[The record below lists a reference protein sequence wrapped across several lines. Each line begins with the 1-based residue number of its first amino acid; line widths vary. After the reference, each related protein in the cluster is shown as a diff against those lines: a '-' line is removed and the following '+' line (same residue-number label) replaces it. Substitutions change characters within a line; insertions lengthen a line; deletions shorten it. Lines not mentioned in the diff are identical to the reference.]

1 MSHRQP
7 PKYHKLLE
15 YPLISLE
22 QLNDL
27 TLEQAAKIFVSADT
41 YNLLEPKI
49 ICYNEWGCTPTLTI
63 SGFQKM
69 SDIEIQKLKD
79 ANLKRS
85 QAAAK
90 RKAAIAQKEK
100 ETLIKLAKK
109 YPEVVGYA

>member
-7 PKYHKLLE
+7 PKYHKFVTIPLTTPDELNGMTIE
-15 YPLISLE
+15 QAISLFSSANTQNLISPQIHVE
-22 QLNDL
+22 TYDY
-27 TLEQAAKIFVSADT
+27 DT
-41 YNLLEPKI
+41 D
-49 ICYNEWGCTPTLTI
+49 ICV

-69 SDIEIQKLKD
+69 SDAEIQRLKD

-85 QAAAK
+85 QAAVK
-90 RKAAIAQKEK
+90 RQATIAQKEK